1 MSENRLNGLAMTNI
15 NKKLQFDESEII
27 IEFARK
33 STKRMQVSEW
43 SKWLN
48 TETKIIIIIII
59 NYILINI
66 FKTILKFL
74 NYI

>member
-1 MSENRLNGLAMTNI
+1 
-15 NKKLQFDESEII
+15 
-27 IEFARK
+27 
-33 STKRMQVSEW
+33 MQLSEW

-66 FKTILKFL
+66 FKTIIKCL
-74 NYI
+74 NYV

>member
-1 MSENRLNGLAMTNI
+1 
-15 NKKLQFDESEII
+15 
-27 IEFARK
+27 
-33 STKRMQVSEW
+33 MQLSEW

-66 FKTILKFL
+66 FKTILKCL

>member
-1 MSENRLNGLAMTNI
+1 
-15 NKKLQFDESEII
+15 
-27 IEFARK
+27 
-33 STKRMQVSEW
+33 MQLSEW

-66 FKTILKFL
+66 FKTILKC
-74 NYI
+74 YY